1 MLSSV
6 QMSEQSVFLITGAS
20 KGLGRSIC
28 EILANKGYIVV
39 GLARQSSE
47 LAELDTFLKKYN
59 DKSCAIACDLSV
71 PEMVNNTA
79 GEIVERFPAI
89 HGIIHNAGII
99 GPVGN
104 IFTVDEAKWNETL
117 VVNLVSVQQ
126 LTRVLYPAMVNA
138 GRCRVTTISSGAA
151 VNSLESWSAYCTSK
165 AGLDMWTRCLADEGG
180 NDGISAVSI
189 APGIVDTDMQATIRS
204 TDRSDFPMVDRFIEF
219 HKNGDLVSP
228 DKVANSLFELMV
240 NHSMEQSGSRFDVR
254 DL

>member
-1 MLSSV
+1 
-6 QMSEQSVFLITGAS
+6 MSEQSVFLITGAS

-59 DKSCAIACDLSV
+59 EKSCAIACDLSV

-117 VVNLVSVQQ
+117 VVNLVSV
-126 LTRVLYPAMVNA
+126 LSN
-138 GRCRVTTISSGAA
+138 
-151 VNSLESWSAYCTSK
+151 N
-165 AGLDMWTRCLADEGG
+165 
-180 NDGISAVSI
+180 
-189 APGIVDTDMQATIRS
+189 
-204 TDRSDFPMVDRFIEF
+204 
-219 HKNGDLVSP
+219 
-228 DKVANSLFELMV
+228 
-240 NHSMEQSGSRFDVR
+240 
-254 DL
+254 